1 MIAGPYRSGSTDP
14 EVHARNLR
22 IMNEA
27 ALQVWKRGHMPLIGV
42 NMALPVVQ
50 VAGEAA
56 YESIMMPISLEL
68 ADRCDAILRL
78 PGESTG
84 ADQELEVFLKK
95 GLPVYRSP
103 EEIPEASA

>member
-1 MIAGPYRSGSTDP
+1 MIAGPYRSGSEDP

-22 IMNEA
+22 TMNEA

-56 YESIMMPISLEL
+56 YESMMMPISLEL
-68 ADRCDAILRL
+68 AGRCDAILRL

-84 ADQELEVFLKK
+84 ADQELEVFRKK
-95 GLPVYRSP
+95 GLPVYQSP
-103 EEIPEASA
+103 EEIPEASV